1 MAKRKIKPIPKY
13 LRDNKKALKAISWA
27 FRNDLRVYPTPNG
40 NEYHIVIE
48 SGLKRIKSPNTYKKE
63 EITEKLWD
71 IYLHYYD
78 KHLEKVGY
86 ES

>member
-1 MAKRKIKPIPKY
+1 MPKKTAKPIPAY

-27 FRNDLRVYPTPNG
+27 FRSDLRAYPVPSG

-48 SGLKRIKSPNTYKKE
+48 SGLKTLKSPQTYKKE
-63 EITEKLWD
+63 ELAEKLWD
-71 IYLHYYD
+71 VYIHYYD

>member
-1 MAKRKIKPIPKY
+1 MPKRKQKPIPKY
-13 LRDNKKALKAISWA
+13 LQDSKKALKAISWA
-27 FRNDLRVYPTPNG
+27 FRSDLRAFPVVSG

-48 SGLKRIKSPNTYKKE
+48 SGLKTLKSPQTYKKE
-63 EITEKLWD
+63 ELTEKLWD
-71 IYLHYYD
+71 IYLYYYD

>member
-1 MAKRKIKPIPKY
+1 MPKKQPKPIPAY

-27 FRNDLRVYPTPNG
+27 FRNDLRAYPIVSGT
-40 NEYHIVIE
+40 EYHIMIE
-48 SGLKRIKSPNTYKKE
+48 SGLKRIKSPQTYKKE
-63 EITEKLWD
+63 ELTEKLWD
-71 IYLHYYD
+71 IYIHYYD